1 MVNISDNFY
10 KLLSKLVNDHNNDK
24 KGRRKC
30 GKKSTV
36 EVEHYCKVIMKVL
49 TRCQWNS
56 LNEKLHYSVYNK
68 KFIKFVDAGTIA
80 NFYYLLTLVN
90 NKLKKFN
97 GNFYIDTIFRNMQ
110 GFVFW

>member
-36 EVEHYCKVIMKVL
+36 EVEYYCK
-49 TRCQWNS
+49 S
-56 LNEKLHYSVYNK
+56 YNES
-68 KFIKFVDAGTIA
+68 F
-80 NFYYLLTLVN
+80 N
-90 NKLKKFN
+90 NMMPMEFTK
-97 GNFYIDTIFRNMQ
+97 
-110 GFVFW
+110 